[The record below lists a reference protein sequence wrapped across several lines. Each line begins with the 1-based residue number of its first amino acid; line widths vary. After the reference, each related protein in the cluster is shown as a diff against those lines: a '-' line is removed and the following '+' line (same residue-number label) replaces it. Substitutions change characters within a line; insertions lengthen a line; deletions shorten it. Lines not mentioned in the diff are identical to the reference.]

1 MVSPTR
7 SLDPSDLR
15 QHRVDDLHWKGEIMK
30 KQKLVLRSETI
41 RLLSEE
47 VLDKVVGGYT
57 YTENMGCGSV
67 SCPGACTTRP
77 CIYPD

>member
-1 MVSPTR
+1 
-7 SLDPSDLR
+7 
-15 QHRVDDLHWKGEIMK
+15 MK

-57 YTENMGCGSV
+57 TPEEPTCGGATTGYTSQCGTSH
-67 SCPGACTTRP
+67 P
-77 CIYPD
+77 CRYPA

>member
-1 MVSPTR
+1 
-7 SLDPSDLR
+7 
-15 QHRVDDLHWKGEIMK
+15 MK

-57 YTENMGCGSV
+57 SPEEPGCGGS
-67 SCPGACTTRP
+67 TTGYTGPCGTSHP
-77 CIYPD
+77 CIYPA